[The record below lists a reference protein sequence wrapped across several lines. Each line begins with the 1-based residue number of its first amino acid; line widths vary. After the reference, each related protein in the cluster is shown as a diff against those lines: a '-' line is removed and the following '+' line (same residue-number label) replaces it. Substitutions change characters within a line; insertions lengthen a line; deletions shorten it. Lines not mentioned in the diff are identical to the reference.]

1 MSVIKPTVKW
11 TVLAV
16 GLWLS
21 GCSNHTPAPVTSL
34 GKDYHTLERGSYR
47 GSYYEVQ
54 KGDTLY
60 FISYITDKDVNELI
74 AYNRLAAPYTI
85 YPGQKL
91 QLWKPK
97 YVAPQYGKT
106 VPITP
111 PVTQTAHKAKPV
123 ITPTPKPKPQPVTK
137 PAPQKPA
144 PVAVAK
150 TETVQ
155 KNSNKN
161 IDPAPTKEYPQ
172 KAESNKVVTNKPKPT
187 PKPSNTKVDKWTW
200 PTQGRVIARFSNS
213 ENGNKGLDI
222 AGQRGQAIKA
232 SADGVVVYAGNA
244 LRGYGNLVIIKHSED
259 FLSAYAHNDQMY
271 VKEQQRVK
279 VGEKIATMG
288 STGTNNVRLHF
299 EIRYKGKSV
308 DPMRYLP
315 R

>member
-123 ITPTPKPKPQPVTK
+123 ITPTPKPTPQPATK

-150 TETVQ
+150 SETVQ

-187 PKPSNTKVDKWTW
+187 PKPSNTKVINGHGQHKD
-200 PTQGRVIARFSNS
+200 GSLRVSPIARTATKGWILQG
-213 ENGNKGLDI
+213 NGGKPLKRPLTAWWCMPVTRYADM
-222 AGQRGQAIKA
+222 AIW
-232 SADGVVVYAGNA
+232 
-244 LRGYGNLVIIKHSED
+244 
-259 FLSAYAHNDQMY
+259 
-271 VKEQQRVK
+271 
-279 VGEKIATMG
+279 
-288 STGTNNVRLHF
+288 
-299 EIRYKGKSV
+299 
-308 DPMRYLP
+308 
-315 R
+315 

>member
-1 MSVIKPTVKW
+1 MIKPTVKW

-74 AYNRLAAPYTI
+74 VYNRLAAPYTI

-123 ITPTPKPKPQPVTK
+123 IT
-137 PAPQKPA
+137 
-144 PVAVAK
+144 
-150 TETVQ
+150 
-155 KNSNKN
+155 
-161 IDPAPTKEYPQ
+161 
-172 KAESNKVVTNKPKPT
+172 PT